1 MTGRG
6 AVREKPAAGDGDMDR
21 AYWSFEC
28 VMPMLAKFIMSEMY
42 KRIQIDRGKW
52 QEGAIDKVQ
61 GIQTCCNWLLTLRAR
76 FPLRS
81 RCVLIASASRVSAR
95 SRSSNPGN
103 GAALDSH
110 AKFLLARG
118 WAAVREDRQNW
129 EDGETWK
136 ESITQIPFRFIVW
149 VVAEFVILA
158 PVASACV
165 AAALIA
171 LPVPW
176 VTLMAAGFVAED
188 FVVVGMLVS
197 SSPAA
202 FHEVS
207 QFLHHCHDS

>member
-118 WAAVREDRQNW
+118 WAAVSYL
-129 EDGETWK
+129 K
-136 ESITQIPFRFIVW
+136 KVFRYVGL
-149 VVAEFVILA
+149 V
-158 PVASACV
+158 PVASTKKNSLKWRDEVLAQHPGACTTNS
-165 AAALIA
+165 AATPLGAPRFRLRR
-171 LPVPW
+171 LLF
-176 VTLMAAGFVAED
+176 TR
-188 FVVVGMLVS
+188 
-197 SSPAA
+197 
-202 FHEVS
+202 
-207 QFLHHCHDS
+207 FLHHCHDS